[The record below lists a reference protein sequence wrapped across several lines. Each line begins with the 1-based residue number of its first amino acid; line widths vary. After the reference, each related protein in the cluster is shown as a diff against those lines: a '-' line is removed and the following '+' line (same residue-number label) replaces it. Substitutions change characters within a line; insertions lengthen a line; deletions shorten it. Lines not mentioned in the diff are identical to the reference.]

1 MGVKCVK
8 CGSNNTAE
16 YLFGLPKMDDKL
28 EKAIAEHK
36 IVLGGCEVSDFDP
49 KYYCND
55 CQNNFGYSSK
65 RLRDGKCI
73 DYIDETNYFK
83 LSVNY
88 VEYGETTFV
97 LYREADKYYVE
108 FYGVRKKYS
117 KEISESEFK
126 KNLSTIFERAL
137 VLEWDEK
144 YEGKSPVDT
153 TDWKIE
159 IKCDNG
165 DDFNFSGKNYFPPYF
180 RRAKARHDS
189 YAVRFEHRS
198 K

>member
-65 RLRDGKCI
+65 RLRDAHI
-73 DYIDETNYFK
+73 RY
-83 LSVNY
+83 
-88 VEYGETTFV
+88 
-97 LYREADKYYVE
+97 
-108 FYGVRKKYS
+108 
-117 KEISESEFK
+117 
-126 KNLSTIFERAL
+126 
-137 VLEWDEK
+137 
-144 YEGKSPVDT
+144 
-153 TDWKIE
+153 
-159 IKCDNG
+159 
-165 DDFNFSGKNYFPPYF
+165 
-180 RRAKARHDS
+180 AR
-189 YAVRFEHRS
+189 Y
-198 K
+198 